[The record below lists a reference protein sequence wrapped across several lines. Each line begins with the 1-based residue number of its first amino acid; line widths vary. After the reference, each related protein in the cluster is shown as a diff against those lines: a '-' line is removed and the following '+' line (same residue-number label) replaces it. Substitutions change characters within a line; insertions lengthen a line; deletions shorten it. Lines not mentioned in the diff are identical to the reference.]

1 MIFLY
6 LSDTTFREPQSSY
19 HQMLLDF
26 PAKIFS
32 YQAGTL
38 QESGTGRNTPTPL
51 IYNPLN
57 RLTVRAMPKPLFLA
71 GSIPY
76 GGRGAAVEA
85 AAGFCV
91 RRSQIRIRKGFF
103 GGGGASL
110 ARRRAAVP
118 ICRAVL
124 SSQTSAAVGS
134 NRLGCLKRVRGD
146 RRGGRG
152 CK

>member
-1 MIFLY
+1 
-6 LSDTTFREPQSSY
+6 
-19 HQMLLDF
+19 MLLKF
-26 PAKIFS
+26 FIQNFQLPGRTA
-32 YQAGTL
+32 
-38 QESGTGRNTPTPL
+38 TGKWHGEEHKTL

-57 RLTVRAMPKPLFLA
+57 RLTVQPMPKPLFLA
-71 GSIPY
+71 GFPPY
-76 GGRGAAVEA
+76 GGCGAAVEE

-91 RRSQIRIRKGFF
+91 WRSQIRIKKGFF

-110 ARRRAAVP
+110 ARRRAGVP

-134 NRLGCLKRVRGD
+134 NRLGWVKEVRGD

>member
-1 MIFLY
+1 
-6 LSDTTFREPQSSY
+6 
-19 HQMLLDF
+19 MLLNF
-26 PAKIFS
+26 SAKISS

-38 QESGTGRNTPTPL
+38 QESGTWRNMQTPL
-51 IYNPLN
+51 IYNHLN
-57 RLTVRAMPKPLFLA
+57 RLTVHPMPKTLFLA
-71 GSIPY
+71 GFIPY
-76 GGRGAAVEA
+76 GGCGAAVEE

-91 RRSQIRIRKGFF
+91 WRSQIRIIKGLF

-110 ARRRAAVP
+110 ARRRAGVP

-134 NRLGCLKRVRGD
+134 NRLGWVKEVRGD

>member
-1 MIFLY
+1 
-6 LSDTTFREPQSSY
+6 
-19 HQMLLDF
+19 MLLNF
-26 PAKIFS
+26 SAKIFS
-32 YQAGTL
+32 YRAGML
-38 QESGTGRNTPTPL
+38 QESGTGRNTPTPP
-51 IYNPLN
+51 IYSPLN
-57 RLTVRAMPKPLFLA
+57 RLTVQPMPKPLFLA
-71 GSIPY
+71 GFIPY
-76 GGRGAAVEA
+76 GGCGAAVEE

-91 RRSQIRIRKGFF
+91 WRSQIRIIKGFF

-110 ARRRAAVP
+110 ARRRRAGVP

-134 NRLGCLKRVRGD
+134 NRLGWVKEVRGD